1 MGGDR
6 DDVPSAANDPIFYLH
21 HSFID
26 MIFEK
31 WLQTYKQNATV
42 LSPYDARL
50 LRRVLALRLQD
61 VTFTGNWL
69 PVEYWEYIH
78 NNNDID
84 KKSEKDDDDDD
95 DDESGRQEKLA
106 ILISRLLLR
115 MRRMS
120 YVASIR
126 LDLH

>member
-1 MGGDR
+1 M
-6 DDVPSAANDPIFYLH
+6 PIAAGALGTIVKELVGK
-21 HSFID
+21 IQ
-26 MIFEK
+26 K
-31 WLQTYKQNATV
+31 TA
-42 LSPYDARL
+42 LSGTARL
-50 LRRVLALRLQD
+50 LRRVLELRLQD

-84 KKSEKDDDDDD
+84 KNNEKDDDDDD
-95 DDESGRQEKLA
+95 DSGRQEKPA

-126 LDLH
+126 LDVR

>member
-1 MGGDR
+1 M
-6 DDVPSAANDPIFYLH
+6 PIVAGALGT
-21 HSFID
+21 IVKELVGK
-26 MIFEK
+26 IQK
-31 WLQTYKQNATV
+31 TA
-42 LSPYDARL
+42 LSGTARL
-50 LRRVLALRLQD
+50 LRRVLELRLQD

-84 KKSEKDDDDDD
+84 KNNEKDDDDD
-95 DDESGRQEKLA
+95 DDESGRQEKPA

-126 LDLH
+126 LDLR

>member
-1 MGGDR
+1 M
-6 DDVPSAANDPIFYLH
+6 PIVAGALGT
-21 HSFID
+21 IVKELVGK
-26 MIFEK
+26 IQK
-31 WLQTYKQNATV
+31 TA
-42 LSPYDARL
+42 LSGTARL
-50 LRRVLALRLQD
+50 LRRVLELRLQD

-84 KKSEKDDDDDD
+84 KNNEKDDDD
-95 DDESGRQEKLA
+95 DDESGRQEKPA

>member
-1 MGGDR
+1 M
-6 DDVPSAANDPIFYLH
+6 PIVAGALGT
-21 HSFID
+21 IVKELVGK
-26 MIFEK
+26 IQK
-31 WLQTYKQNATV
+31 TA
-42 LSPYDARL
+42 LSGTARL
-50 LRRVLALRLQD
+50 LRRVLELRLQD

-84 KKSEKDDDDDD
+84 KNNEKDDDD
-95 DDESGRQEKLA
+95 DDESGRQEKPA

-126 LDLH
+126 LDLR

>member
-1 MGGDR
+1 M
-6 DDVPSAANDPIFYLH
+6 PIVVGSLGT
-21 HSFID
+21 IVKELVGK
-26 MIFEK
+26 IQK
-31 WLQTYKQNATV
+31 TA
-42 LSPYDARL
+42 LSGTARL
-50 LRRVLALRLQD
+50 LRRVLELRLQD

-84 KKSEKDDDDDD
+84 KNNEKDDDDDDDDD
-95 DDESGRQEKLA
+95 DDESGRQEKPT

>member
-1 MGGDR
+1 M
-6 DDVPSAANDPIFYLH
+6 PIVAGALGT
-21 HSFID
+21 IVKELVGK
-26 MIFEK
+26 IQK
-31 WLQTYKQNATV
+31 TA
-42 LSPYDARL
+42 LSGTARL
-50 LRRVLALRLQD
+50 LRRVLELRLQD

-84 KKSEKDDDDDD
+84 KNNEKDDDD
-95 DDESGRQEKLA
+95 DDESGRQEKPA

-126 LDLH
+126 VDLR

>member
-1 MGGDR
+1 M
-6 DDVPSAANDPIFYLH
+6 PIAAGALGTIVKELVGK
-21 HSFID
+21 IQ
-26 MIFEK
+26 K
-31 WLQTYKQNATV
+31 TT
-42 LSPYDARL
+42 LSGTARL
-50 LRRVLALRLQD
+50 LRRVLELRLQD

-84 KKSEKDDDDDD
+84 KNNEKDDDDD
-95 DDESGRQEKLA
+95 DDESGRQEKPA

-126 LDLH
+126 LDLR

>member
-1 MGGDR
+1 M
-6 DDVPSAANDPIFYLH
+6 PIVAGALGT
-21 HSFID
+21 IVKELVGK
-26 MIFEK
+26 IQK
-31 WLQTYKQNATV
+31 TA
-42 LSPYDARL
+42 LSGTARL
-50 LRRVLALRLQD
+50 LRRVLELRLQD

-69 PVEYWEYIH
+69 PGEYWEYIH

-84 KKSEKDDDDDD
+84 KNNEKDDDD
-95 DDESGRQEKLA
+95 DDESGRQEKPA

-126 LDLH
+126 LDLR

>member
-1 MGGDR
+1 M
-6 DDVPSAANDPIFYLH
+6 PIVAGALGT
-21 HSFID
+21 IVKELVGK
-26 MIFEK
+26 IQK
-31 WLQTYKQNATV
+31 TA
-42 LSPYDARL
+42 LSGTARL
-50 LRRVLALRLQD
+50 LRRVLELRLQD

-84 KKSEKDDDDDD
+84 KNNEKDDDDD
-95 DDESGRQEKLA
+95 DDESGRQEKPA

-126 LDLH
+126 VDLR

>member
-1 MGGDR
+1 M
-6 DDVPSAANDPIFYLH
+6 PIVVGALGT
-21 HSFID
+21 ILKELVGK
-26 MIFEK
+26 I
-31 WLQTYKQNATV
+31 QNTA
-42 LSPYDARL
+42 LSGTARL
-50 LRRVLALRLQD
+50 LRRVLELRLQD

-84 KKSEKDDDDDD
+84 KNNEKDDDDDDDD
-95 DDESGRQEKLA
+95 DDESGRQEKPA

-126 LDLH
+126 LDLR

>member
-1 MGGDR
+1 M
-6 DDVPSAANDPIFYLH
+6 PIVVGSLGT
-21 HSFID
+21 IVKELVGK
-26 MIFEK
+26 IQK
-31 WLQTYKQNATV
+31 TA
-42 LSPYDARL
+42 LSGTARL
-50 LRRVLALRLQD
+50 LRRVIELRLQD

-84 KKSEKDDDDDD
+84 KNNEKDDDD
-95 DDESGRQEKLA
+95 DDESGRQEKPA

-120 YVASIR
+120 CVASIR

>member
-1 MGGDR
+1 M
-6 DDVPSAANDPIFYLH
+6 
-21 HSFID
+21 
-26 MIFEK
+26 
-31 WLQTYKQNATV
+31 
-42 LSPYDARL
+42 
-50 LRRVLALRLQD
+50 LRLQN

-84 KKSEKDDDDDD
+84 KNNEKDDDDDD
-95 DDESGRQEKLA
+95 DYSGRQEKPA

>member
-1 MGGDR
+1 M
-6 DDVPSAANDPIFYLH
+6 PIAAGALGTIVKELVGK
-21 HSFID
+21 IQ
-26 MIFEK
+26 K
-31 WLQTYKQNATV
+31 TA
-42 LSPYDARL
+42 LSGTARL
-50 LRRVLALRLQD
+50 LRRVLELRLQD

-84 KKSEKDDDDDD
+84 KNNEKDDDD
-95 DDESGRQEKLA
+95 DDESGRQEKPA

-126 LDLH
+126 LDLR